1 MESLAF
7 DDTQKLLQ
15 GIQEIYTCH
24 NLDTFPIDAL
34 RIVDRLVPSDWPLFT
49 LTNTR
54 TGQLSL
60 RYLPNFSGLSPEL
73 INVLEQ
79 VLSQDRDTHPIAQH
93 MPQTLNGAYKLSDFV
108 SQPELH
114 SLENLYQHF
123 LRQVSIEDQMIFF
136 LPDINPGRWSE
147 LAQANTTL
155 TGFILNRPSCSFVER
170 DRLILNLLRPHLF
183 QAYSNAQKFRQLNQ
197 NACQLQ
203 QSLDYLGTI
212 VLNAEGR
219 VISIAPQ
226 AIIWIETYFTKYS
239 YYTQLPDQL
248 WSWVKHQVD
257 SLVHKSDLA
266 EVCRPLRIQQNG
278 RELIVRLVLE
288 SDARYLLILEE
299 QTLSSFNSL
308 ELLGLS
314 QRETEV
320 LQWLMQGKDNKHIAV
335 QLSIKV
341 GTVRKHLENIYLKL
355 GVGSRTEAIS
365 YALAKLGFL
374 QSATTS
380 AVKTAD

>member
-15 GIQEIYTCH
+15 GIQEIYACH

-34 RIVDRLVPSDWPLFT
+34 RIVDRLVPNDWPSFT

-54 TGQLSL
+54 TGQIFYTS
-60 RYLPNFSGLSPEL
+60 LPNFASPSPEL
-73 INVLEQ
+73 LNILEQ
-79 VLSQDRDTHPIAQH
+79 LLSQGCETHPIAQH
-93 MPQTLNGAYKLSDFV
+93 MPLTLNGAYKLSDFV
-108 SQPELH
+108 SQQDLH
-114 SLENLYQHF
+114 NYEGLYQQF
-123 LRQVSIEDQMIFF
+123 LRQLGIEDQMLFF
-136 LPDINPGRWSE
+136 LPDVNPGRWSE
-147 LAQANTTL
+147 LVQTNTTL
-155 TGFILNRPSCSFVER
+155 TGFILNRPSCSFIER
-170 DRLILNLLRPHLF
+170 DRSILNLIRPHLF
-183 QAYSNAQKFRQLNQ
+183 QAYSNAQKFRQLQQ
-197 NACQLQ
+197 NTSQLQ
-203 QSLDYLGTI
+203 QSLDYLGTV
-212 VLNAEGR
+212 VLNTEGR

-226 AIIWIETYFTKYS
+226 AIIWLETYFAKSSCCTY
-239 YYTQLPDQL
+239 LPDHL

-257 SLVHKSDLA
+257 GLVQKSDLSK
-266 EVCRPLRIQQNG
+266 VCRPLRIQQNG

-341 GTVRKHLENIYLKL
+341 GTVRKHLENIYIKL

-365 YALAKLGFL
+365 YALEKLGFL

-380 AVKTAD
+380 AVKAAD

>member
-15 GIQEIYTCH
+15 SIQQIYTCH
-24 NLDTFPIDAL
+24 DLDTFPIEAL
-34 RIVDRLVPSDWPLFT
+34 KVIDRLVPSNPPLFT

-54 TGQLSL
+54 TGKLYL
-60 RYLPNFSGLSPEL
+60 RYLSNFSGFSPEL
-73 INVLEQ
+73 MDVIER
-79 VLSQDRDTHPIAQH
+79 VLSQDRETHPIAQN
-93 MPQTLNGAYKLSDFV
+93 MPQTLHGVYKLSDFI

-114 SLENLYQHF
+114 QREGLYQQF
-123 LRQVSIEDQMIFF
+123 LRPIGVEDQIIFF
-136 LPDINPGRWSE
+136 LPDNNPGQWGE

-155 TGFILNRPSCSFVER
+155 TGFILSRPDCSFVER

-183 QAYSNAQKFRQLNQ
+183 QAYSNAQNFRQLNQ

-226 AIIWIETYFTKYS
+226 AIIWLETYFAKSSCCTY
-239 YYTQLPDQL
+239 LPDHL

-257 SLVHKSDLA
+257 GLVQKSDLA
-266 EVCRPLRIQQNG
+266 KVCRPLRIQQNG
-278 RELIVRLVLE
+278 RELTIRLVLE
-288 SDARYLLILEE
+288 SDVRYLLILEE
-299 QTLSSFNSL
+299 QTLASFNSL

-320 LQWLMQGKDNKHIAV
+320 LQWLMQGKDNKYIAA
-335 QLSIKV
+335 QLTIKV

-355 GVGSRTEAIS
+355 GVRSRTEAIS
-365 YALAKLGFL
+365 YALDKLGFL
-374 QSATTS
+374 QSRS
-380 AVKTAD
+380 LIK

>member
-136 LPDINPGRWSE
+136 LPDISPGRWSE

-212 VLNAEGR
+212 VFNAEGR

-239 YYTQLPDQL
+239 YYTQLPDRL

-266 EVCRPLRIQQNG
+266 KVYRPLRIQQNG

-380 AVKTAD
+380 AFKTAD